1 MNTANRTFEREK
13 HTAIAA
19 VRQVSRLCR
28 SIQSQALKT
37 VLRKKDHTPVT
48 TADFVSQALICRTL
62 HDAFPRD
69 PVMAEEGSAM
79 LREPG
84 NKNVLD
90 RVVMFVRQ
98 IREKADAPGVCHWID
113 HGRADEFSHRFWTL
127 DPVDGTRGFL
137 RGEQFAISLALIVDA
152 QVAVGVLALPNLSRF
167 SHNDKPEGAIFV
179 AVREDGA
186 SVNYLDQ
193 DGPGQPIE
201 VSHQKDPRKIRF
213 CESPDPGHSSH
224 TDSAG
229 IAVQLGIT
237 RPPLR
242 LGSQIKYVLVA
253 QGKEDMYFLLPSKIG
268 GREKIWDHAAGSL
281 IVEEAGGKVTDITGK
296 PLDFT
301 HGRELAGNYGVIASN
316 GYLHNRILN
325 AMKVA
330 GIHSALRHPSK

>member
-1 MNTANRTFEREK
+1 MNTANKTFEREK
-13 HTAIAA
+13 QTAIAA
-19 VRQVSRLCR
+19 VRQASRLCR
-28 SIQSQALKT
+28 SIQSQALKG
-37 VLRKKDHTPVT
+37 VLQKKDHTPVT
-48 TADFVSQALICRTL
+48 IADFVSQALICRTL

-69 PVMAEEGSAM
+69 PVMAEEGSAI

-84 NKNVLD
+84 NENLLD
-90 RVVMFVRQ
+90 QVVMFVRQ
-98 IREKADAPGVCHWID
+98 IREEADAPSVCHWID

-152 QVAVGVLALPNLSRF
+152 QVMVAVLALPNLSQF
-167 SHNDKPEGAIFV
+167 SHSDKPEGAIFV
-179 AVREDGA
+179 AVHEDGA

-193 DGPGQPIE
+193 DRPGWSIE
-201 VSHQKDPRKIRF
+201 VSHQKEARQAGF

-253 QGKEDMYFLLPSKIG
+253 QGKEDMYFLLPSRIG
-268 GREKIWDHAAGSL
+268 GKEKIWDHAAGSL
-281 IVEEAGGKVTDITGK
+281 IVAEAGGKVTDITGN
-296 PLDFT
+296 PLEFT
-301 HGRELAGNYGVIASN
+301 HGRELAGNCGVIASN
-316 GYLHNRILN
+316 GYLHKEILK
-325 AMKVA
+325 ALKVA
-330 GIHSALRHPSK
+330 GIHSA